1 MFKEVA
7 DVAHQNGQF
16 CPSNVQRVSARFLNI
31 WNISPAVD
39 EHSAVFCGDV
49 VYLQEMLFSLSLDCL
64 VNVNCITQSLHGGAH
79 ADAPAF
85 TAASKQQLVW
95 STCSL
100 ATDRPVLP
108 IARTA
113 ARG

>member
-1 MFKEVA
+1 MFKDVA
-7 DVAHQNGQF
+7 DIQHPNGQF

-31 WNISPAVD
+31 WDISPAVD
-39 EHSAVFCGDV
+39 EHSVVCSGDA
-49 VYLQEMLFSLSLDCL
+49 VYLQEMLFSLSLDCP
-64 VNVNCITQSLHGGAH
+64 VNVNCTMLSPHGGAH

-85 TAASKQQLVW
+85 TTAAKQRLVW

-100 ATDRPVLP
+100 ASDRPVSP
-108 IARTA
+108 IAWTA